1 MGPDSINVV
10 VLDVTRVDLSVKKM
24 GKRTAV
30 KKVLKKTR
38 LRKKKTKKMILKGH
52 PDLNAMGK
60 VLNVSVPGSIAVVV
74 KIEITKIPLERV
86 TENEEKDV
94 KIANVVQP
102 WKSSTFVKALV
113 VSNELESH
121 EIKI

>member
-1 MGPDSINVV
+1 MMK
-10 VLDVTRVDLSVKKM
+10 T
-24 GKRTAV
+24 KRTAV

-52 PDLNAMGK
+52 PDLNVMGK

-74 KIEITKIPLERV
+74 KIEITKITLERV

-94 KIANVVQP
+94 KIANAVHP

-113 VSNELESH
+113 VSSELESH